1 MHAFSPDIEAL
12 LTHLDGR
19 GGGLR
24 KKSDIGFLFEYAA
37 ETGNAEI
44 INRLVFSGKII
55 WSTYGVLKRT
65 TEQTDGYANL
75 EREFMQAVN
84 DVRILI
90 HEFTSAWKEEHR
102 NRFEETYLGMNQ
114 GTIRNIVDLA
124 HDFAEIKHLQQDARH
139 SSGNDEVK
147 DESK

>member
-1 MHAFSPDIEAL
+1 MHTFSTDIEAL
-12 LTHLDGR
+12 LSHLDQR

-24 KKSDIGFLFEYAA
+24 KRSDIGLLFEHAA
-37 ETGNAEI
+37 EAGEADI
-44 INRLVFSGKII
+44 INRLVFNGKII
-55 WSTYGVLKRT
+55 WSTYGLLRKT

-90 HEFTSAWKEEHR
+90 HEFTASWNEEHR
-102 NRFEETYLGMNQ
+102 LRFEETYLGMNQ

-139 SSGNDEVK
+139 SSGNDQDK
-147 DESK
+147 DIA

>member
-1 MHAFSPDIEAL
+1 MHTFSPDIEAL
-12 LTHLDGR
+12 LTHLDQR

-24 KKSDIGFLFEYAA
+24 KKSDIGHIFEYAA
-37 ETGNAEI
+37 EKANADL
-44 INRLVFSGKII
+44 INRLIFSGKII
-55 WSTYGVLKRT
+55 WSTYGVLRKT
-65 TEQTDGYANL
+65 TEQTDGYGNL

-90 HEFTSAWKEEHR
+90 HEFTSEWEAEHR

-124 HDFAEIKHLQQDARH
+124 HDLAEIKHLQQDARH
-139 SSGNDEVK
+139 SSGIGEVK
-147 DESK
+147 DES

>member
-1 MHAFSPDIEAL
+1 MHTFSSDIEAL
-12 LTHLDGR
+12 LTHLDER

-24 KKSDIGFLFEYAA
+24 KRSDIGLLFEHAA
-37 ETGNAEI
+37 EAGEAEI
-44 INRLVFSGKII
+44 INRLVFNGKII
-55 WSTYGVLKRT
+55 WSTYGLLKKS

-90 HEFTSAWKEEHR
+90 HDFTSTWQEEHR
-102 NRFEETYLGMNQ
+102 LRFEETYLGMNQ

-139 SSGNDEVK
+139 SSGN
-147 DESK
+147 

>member
-1 MHAFSPDIEAL
+1 MHTFSTDIEAL
-12 LTHLDGR
+12 LSHLDQR

-24 KKSDIGFLFEYAA
+24 KRSDIGLLFEHAA
-37 ETGNAEI
+37 EAGEADI
-44 INRLVFSGKII
+44 INRLVFNGKII
-55 WSTYGVLKRT
+55 WSTYGLLRKT

-75 EREFMQAVN
+75 EREFMQAMN

-90 HEFTSAWKEEHR
+90 HEFTASWNEEHR
-102 NRFEETYLGMNQ
+102 LRFEETYLGMNQ

-139 SSGNDEVK
+139 SSGNDQDK
-147 DESK
+147 DIA

>member
-1 MHAFSPDIEAL
+1 MHTFSTDIEAL
-12 LTHLDGR
+12 LSHLDQR

-24 KKSDIGFLFEYAA
+24 KRSDIGLLFEHAA
-37 ETGNAEI
+37 EAGEADI
-44 INRLVFSGKII
+44 INRLVFNGKII
-55 WSTYGVLKRT
+55 WSTYGLLKKT

-90 HEFTSAWKEEHR
+90 HEFTASWNEEHR
-102 NRFEETYLGMNQ
+102 LRFEETYLGMNQ

-139 SSGNDEVK
+139 SSGNDQDK
-147 DESK
+147 DIA

>member
-1 MHAFSPDIEAL
+1 MHTFSPDVEAL
-12 LTHLDGR
+12 LSHLDQR

-24 KKSDIGFLFEYAA
+24 KKSDIGRIFDHAA
-37 ETGNAEI
+37 EKANADL

-55 WSTYGVLKRT
+55 WSTYGILRKT
-65 TEQTDGYANL
+65 TEQTDGYANI

-84 DVRILI
+84 DVRIII
-90 HEFTSAWKEEHR
+90 HEFTSEWQIEHK

-124 HDFAEIKHLQQDARH
+124 HDLAEIKHLQQDTRH
-139 SSGNDEVK
+139 SSGIGEVK
-147 DESK
+147 DES

>member
-1 MHAFSPDIEAL
+1 MHSFSPDIEAL
-12 LTHLDGR
+12 LTHLDQR

-24 KKSDIGFLFEYAA
+24 KKSDIGYIFEYAA
-37 ETGNAEI
+37 EKSNAEM
-44 INRLVFSGKII
+44 INRLIFSGKII
-55 WSTYGVLKRT
+55 WSTYGVLRKN
-65 TEQTDGYANL
+65 TEQTEGYGNL

-90 HEFTSAWKEEHR
+90 HEFTSEWQAEHR

-124 HDFAEIKHLQQDARH
+124 HDLAEIKHLQQDARH
-139 SSGNDEVK
+139 SSGNGEVK
-147 DESK
+147 DES

>member
-1 MHAFSPDIEAL
+1 MHTFSSDIEAL
-12 LTHLDGR
+12 LTHLDQR

-24 KKSDIGFLFEYAA
+24 KRSDIGLLFEHAA
-37 ETGNAEI
+37 EAGEAEI
-44 INRLVFSGKII
+44 INRLVFNGKII
-55 WSTYGVLKRT
+55 WSTYGLLKKS

-84 DVRILI
+84 DVRLLI
-90 HEFTSAWKEEHR
+90 HDFTSTWQEEHR
-102 NRFEETYLGMNQ
+102 LRFEETYLGMNQ

-139 SSGNDEVK
+139 SSGNGQDK
-147 DESK
+147 DKA

>member
-1 MHAFSPDIEAL
+1 MHTFSTDIEAFL
-12 LTHLDGR
+12 SHLDQR

-24 KKSDIGFLFEYAA
+24 KRSDIGLLFEHAA
-37 ETGNAEI
+37 EAGEADI
-44 INRLVFSGKII
+44 INRLVFNGKII
-55 WSTYGVLKRT
+55 WSTYGLLRKT

-90 HEFTSAWKEEHR
+90 HEFTASWNEEHR
-102 NRFEETYLGMNQ
+102 LRFEETYLGMNQ

-139 SSGNDEVK
+139 SSGNDQDK
-147 DESK
+147 DIA

>member
-1 MHAFSPDIEAL
+1 MHTFSSDIEAL
-12 LTHLDGR
+12 LTHLDQR

-24 KKSDIGFLFEYAA
+24 KRSDIGLLFEHAA
-37 ETGNAEI
+37 EAGEAEI
-44 INRLVFSGKII
+44 INRLVFNGKII
-55 WSTYGVLKRT
+55 WSTYGLLKKS

-90 HEFTSAWKEEHR
+90 HDFTSTWQEEHR
-102 NRFEETYLGMNQ
+102 LRFEETYLGMNQ

-139 SSGNDEVK
+139 SSRNGQDK
-147 DESK
+147 DKA

>member
-1 MHAFSPDIEAL
+1 MHTFSTDIEAL
-12 LTHLDGR
+12 LSHLDQR

-24 KKSDIGFLFEYAA
+24 KRSDIGLLFEHAA
-37 ETGNAEI
+37 EAGEAEI
-44 INRLVFSGKII
+44 INRLVFNGKII
-55 WSTYGVLKRT
+55 WSTYGLLKKT

-90 HEFTSAWKEEHR
+90 HEFTASWKEEHR
-102 NRFEETYLGMNQ
+102 LRFEETYLGMNQ

-139 SSGNDEVK
+139 SSGNDQDK
-147 DESK
+147 DIA